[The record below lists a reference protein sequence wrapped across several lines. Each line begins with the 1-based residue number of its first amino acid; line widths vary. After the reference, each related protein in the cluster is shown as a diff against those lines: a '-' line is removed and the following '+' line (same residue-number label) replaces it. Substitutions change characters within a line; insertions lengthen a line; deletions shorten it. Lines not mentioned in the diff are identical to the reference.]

1 MPADAGFVT
10 GRSNRLYSRA
20 ACATT
25 MILLAGCGIDL
36 DKLVATVAP
45 RGEIARRLLATAI
58 GRIHAEAGAERE
70 MLDIERDI
78 EGEPLRSRPSVVRPL
93 GDRRIGVWVWPG
105 SFSIGMLRVCRLLL
119 LT

>member
-1 MPADAGFVT
+1 
-10 GRSNRLYSRA
+10 
-20 ACATT
+20 